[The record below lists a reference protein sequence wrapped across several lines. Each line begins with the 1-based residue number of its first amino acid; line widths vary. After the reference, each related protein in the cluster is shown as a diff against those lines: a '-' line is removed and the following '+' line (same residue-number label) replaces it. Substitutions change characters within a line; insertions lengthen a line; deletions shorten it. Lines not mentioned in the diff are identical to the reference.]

1 MSETKWTFSQ
11 KFYAD
16 FNVTA
21 SELALRLDAM
31 KSRSIVS
38 PDAMQ
43 TIASDLS
50 RMTKSLSDATG
61 SLPSYDQRQC
71 ELQLKALEKNAEDLR
86 GASTSTPKFSFKRR
100 PTKPKVPAEPVS
112 TAGVAPT
119 HTRPSTSISSA
130 RTLSSFSHRYL
141 TIANL
146 DAKDS
151 SEEVSISDLDN
162 CIVNL
167 LPKGGDDRTKI
178 TAFHVR
184 RLSKCVLVLPH
195 ISGSILLYD
204 LSECVVVT
212 GCHQFRMH
220 NSTSVDV
227 YLAIES
233 NPIIEHCSNIR
244 FTGYPTSLASDV
256 VRQDSNHFTVQD
268 FSHIRPTPS
277 PNWSVLSEEE
287 SEPRW
292 PVSEVDDQSLSKE
305 LQRMLQI
312 RRGGSVE
319 GTL

>member
-16 FNVTA
+16 FNTTA
-21 SELALRLDAM
+21 SELALRLDAL
-31 KSRSIVS
+31 KSSSAVP

-71 ELQLKALEKNAEDLR
+71 ELQLKALEKNAEELR
-86 GASTSTPKFSFKRR
+86 GASTSTPKFSFKRK
-100 PTKPKVPAEPVS
+100 PTKPKAPAEPAS
-112 TAGVAPT
+112 TAGLAPT
-119 HTRPSTSISSA
+119 HTHPSTSISSA
-130 RTLSSFSHRYL
+130 KTLPSFSHRYL
-141 TIANL
+141 TIANF
-146 DAKDS
+146 DTKDTS
-151 SEEVSISDLDN
+151 AEVSISDLDS

-167 LPKGGDDRTKI
+167 LPKGDDDRTKI

-184 RLSKCVLVLPH
+184 HVSKCILVLPH
-195 ISGSILLYD
+195 IAGSILLYD
-204 LSECVVVT
+204 LSECVIVT

-233 NPIIEHCSNIR
+233 NPVIEHCSNIR
-244 FTGYPTSLASDV
+244 FTGYPTSLTSDV
-256 VRQDSNHFTVQD
+256 VQQDSKHFTVQD

-277 PNWSVLSEEE
+277 PNWSVLPEEE
-287 SEPRW
+287 SERCW
-292 PVSEVDDQSLSKE
+292 PISELDDQSLLKE
-305 LQRMLQI
+305 LERMLQT
-312 RRGGSVE
+312 R
-319 GTL
+319 